1 MEKIDQNE
9 TGFGKVS
16 TSKALIAGV
25 ALTLVGYFAGNV
37 KWEHDGF
44 NEWARLGVEVG
55 IDIGIGATIDYI
67 NKAQEQQRS
76 TDDCIDLEPDSI
88 VTSTDKIY
96 NI

>member
-1 MEKIDQNE
+1 MENMEQYKSKTRQI
-9 TGFGKVS
+9 S
-16 TSKALIAGV
+16 ASKAVVAGIV
-25 ALTLVGYFAGNV
+25 LTLLGYLAGNV

-67 NKAQEQQRS
+67 NKAKEQQES
-76 TDDCIDLEPDSI
+76 TDDCIDVDPDSI
-88 VTSTDKIY
+88 VTSTDRIY